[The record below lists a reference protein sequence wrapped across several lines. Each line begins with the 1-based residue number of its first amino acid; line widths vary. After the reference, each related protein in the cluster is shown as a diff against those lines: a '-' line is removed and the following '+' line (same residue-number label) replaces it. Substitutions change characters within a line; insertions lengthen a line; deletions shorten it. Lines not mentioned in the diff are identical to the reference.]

1 MLKQFFLLGMAATFA
16 ASVGF
21 ASQSNTNVTIPVKYT
36 SPSSGKQMYV
46 NYCAPCHGVDGRGS
60 GPVASALKVR
70 PADLTMLNRNHQGRY
85 PDSHVAT
92 VLQSGSVASHGSAQ
106 MPVWGPILGNMN
118 GVSPR
123 DRSLR
128 ISNLCHYLETLQAK

>member
-1 MLKQFFLLGMAATFA
+1 MLKQFFLLAMTATLV

-60 GPVASALKVR
+60 GPVASALKVK
-70 PADLTMLNRNHQGRY
+70 PADLTTLNRNHQGRY
-85 PDSHVAT
+85 PESHVAT
-92 VLQSGSVASHGSAQ
+92 VLQSGAIASHGSAQ
-106 MPVWGPILGNMN
+106 MPVWGPILGSMN
-118 GVSPR
+118 GASPQ
-123 DRSLR
+123 DRPLR
-128 ISNLCHYLETLQAK
+128 ISNLSRYLETLQAK